1 MSIKF
6 TAPANL
12 SSVKL
17 GYVINFQGAAA
28 NEIVK
33 VELLAD
39 GIYKLGEV
47 QVFEGNWTINYTFNR
62 AGKRRIIANGFD
74 ATNQKLTSDA
84 IEILLMGERTTEIG
98 IDVSNHNGDS
108 INWQSVKNSDV
119 SFAFVK
125 ATEGITYVDPCF
137 DENWQQMKAAGLV
150 RGAYHFFRPL
160 RDSKEQAQ
168 NFLKVVGKLS
178 VLDLPPVLDLEHYP
192 EEVEKQWQQIS
203 LNERIERVQQWLDIV
218 ERATGR
224 KTLIYTSSGFW
235 KTYMGDTQVFTKY
248 PLWIANYTTKPQP
261 LVPANNWGG
270 NGWMFWQHTETGS
283 VAGVRGNVDRNRFQG
298 SFEKLLVFVK
308 DSFVA

>member
-6 TAPANL
+6 TTPANL
-12 SSVKL
+12 SNLKL
-17 GYVINFQGAAA
+17 GNLINFQGSAA

-33 VELLAD
+33 VELMAD
-39 GIYKLGEV
+39 GRYKLGES
-47 QVFEGNWTINYTFNR
+47 QVFEGNWTISYPFNS

-74 ATNQKLTSDA
+74 ATNKKLSNDA
-84 IEILLMGERTTEIG
+84 IDILLVGERSSEIG

-108 INWQSVKNSDV
+108 IDWQGVKNSDV
-119 SFAFVK
+119 SFAFAK
-125 ATEGITYVDPCF
+125 ATEGVTYVDPCF
-137 DENWQQMKAAGLV
+137 SENWQQMKAAGLV

-160 RDSKEQAQ
+160 RDANEQAQ
-168 NFLKVVGKLS
+168 NFLKVVGKL
-178 VLDLPPVLDLEHYP
+178 DAGDFAPVLDLEHYP
-192 EEVEKQWQQIS
+192 EEVEKQWQQIN

-224 KTLIYTSSGFW
+224 KTLIYTSHGFW
-235 KTYMGDTQVFTKY
+235 QTYMGDTQVFAKY

-270 NGWMFWQHTETGS
+270 NGWMFWQYTETGS
-283 VAGVRGNVDRNRFQG
+283 VAGVKGDVDRNRFQG
-298 SFEKLLVFVK
+298 SFEKLLAFVK